1 MTMHVTTKSQTAATM
16 NDSNDKDKES
26 SPLPRRCTGHQF
38 DTSSNGV
45 ESSSPPFVGTTP
57 PQVTDGHSPLYA
69 TTSSSSST
77 KKRKIDTCTCDESK
91 DSPAYKT
98 DKSFDFSAAGIDRLG
113 VFDDAAAM
121 DTVEELM
128 DHSSGP
134 PLSSLKNEEE
144 TTSSRD
150 SPPVK
155 QAQPSRDSPGTKSTG
170 SSSSVDMW
178 QTWFEELQ
186 EYKQMH
192 GDFKVPQKYGP
203 LGVWV
208 NKQRNEYNKFEKGM
222 KSQLTHDRISQLNS
236 INFTWAKSY
245 GQDLWEMRF
254 NELKE
259 YKEKVSRLDRA
270 HT

>member
-1 MTMHVTTKSQTAATM
+1 MD
-16 NDSNDKDKES
+16 DSNDKDKECNP
-26 SPLPRRCTGHQF
+26 PLPRSRRCTDLQF

-45 ESSSPPFVGTTP
+45 ESSSPPFVGPTP

-69 TTSSSSST
+69 SASSSST
-77 KKRKIDTCTCDESK
+77 KKWNDTCTCDESK
-91 DSPAYKT
+91 DSPAYKN
-98 DKSFDFSAAGIDRLG
+98 DKLFDFSAAGIDRLG

-121 DTVEELM
+121 DTVDELTM
-128 DHSSGP
+128 GP
-134 PLSSLKNEEE
+134 PGPLLSSLKNEEE
-144 TTSSRD
+144 TTSSGD

-155 QAQPSRDSPGTKSTG
+155 ETQPSRDSPGTKSTG
-170 SSSSVDMW
+170 SSSSIDMW
-178 QTWFEELQ
+178 QTRFEELQ

-222 KSQLTHDRISQLNS
+222 KSQLTHERISQLNS
-236 INFTWAKSY
+236 INFTRAKTY
-245 GQDLWEMRF
+245 GQDLWELRF

-259 YKEKVSRLDRA
+259 YKEKVSRDHA
-270 HT
+270 HTWSVD